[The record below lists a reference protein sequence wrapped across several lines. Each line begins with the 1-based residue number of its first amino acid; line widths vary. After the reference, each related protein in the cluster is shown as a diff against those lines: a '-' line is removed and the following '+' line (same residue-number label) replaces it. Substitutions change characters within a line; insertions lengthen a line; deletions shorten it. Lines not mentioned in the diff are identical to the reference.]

1 MGGYAVPL
9 SCMPQQVIG
18 NGFSDCES
26 LRISFAA
33 TAAPIAAPFLE
44 DADGRYVLVDRA
56 EPVQALKVVVNHALG
71 ADPYES
77 FFGTTVGTITTQSYD
92 PVADSIETDI
102 QPTSTLAFAQGV
114 YKRYEDVTTTDTTS
128 TGGSSTTTNRHVY
141 RDRRRT
147 DYDDDW
153 NPVEVVYESFA
164 FAMPMSFQ
172 SQTPIGVGTLNDSS
186 SYSGH
191 SLRTP
196 DARSID
202 FETGEVSDAWSIVV
216 YEVYEWG
223 DSELTRFNFDT
234 DPQATARC
242 NGEELCD
249 NGCIE
254 FVINEDGAYTC
265 LCPEE
270 YDLPDLG
277 PPRPDPD
284 ADLEVHPKEQLHRK
298 REPLKQTRRKLA
310 KTEADYRDTLDK
322 IGQKEQAVN
331 DAISQGNQSAEAAAK
346 KELEELIDKGK
357 KQASDYQ
364 NAKLDNERDSIIEKD
379 LVNPEKTSDTT
390 VVPTADG
397 SRYPRFTSGTIRPTI
412 ITPTINRGITIT
424 PTVNRRVITPTI
436 NAGITITP
444 TVNSTTITP
453 TINAGITITPTI
465 NRGVTI
471 RPTVNGVAIGG
482 ALPTSDSSGIDL

>member
-1 MGGYAVPL
+1 
-9 SCMPQQVIG
+9 MPQQVIDT
-18 NGFSDCES
+18 GFEGCGSV
-26 LRISFAA
+26 RISFAA
-33 TAAPIAAPFLE
+33 TAAPHNVPHLE
-44 DADGRYVLVDRA
+44 DDEGRYVLVDRA

-77 FFGTTVGTITTQSYD
+77 FFGTTVGTITIQSYD

-172 SQTPIGVGTLNDSS
+172 SQTPIGVGTVNDSS

-223 DSELTRFNFDT
+223 DSEIARFNFDT
-234 DPQATARC
+234 DPNPLTVRC
-242 NGEELCD
+242 LDSVCDEDCIPTYDSAGAVICVCRENGEP
-249 NGCIE
+249 
-254 FVINEDGAYTC
+254 NEIDD
-265 LCPEE
+265 
-270 YDLPDLG
+270 YDYQPYG
-277 PPRPDPD
+277 
-284 ADLEVHPKEQLHRK
+284 HN
-298 REPLKQTRRKLA
+298 QT
-310 KTEADYRDTLDK
+310 
-322 IGQKEQAVN
+322 
-331 DAISQGNQSAEAAAK
+331 QSR
-346 KELEELIDKGK
+346 LID
-357 KQASDYQ
+357 
-364 NAKLDNERDSIIEKD
+364 L
-379 LVNPEKTSDTT
+379 NP
-390 VVPTADG
+390 
-397 SRYPRFTSGTIRPTI
+397 
-412 ITPTINRGITIT
+412 
-424 PTVNRRVITPTI
+424 
-436 NAGITITP
+436 
-444 TVNSTTITP
+444 
-453 TINAGITITPTI
+453 
-465 NRGVTI
+465 
-471 RPTVNGVAIGG
+471 
-482 ALPTSDSSGIDL
+482 